1 MEMVQEQ
8 KSVPILSLFVP
19 VSFRR
24 HEGPMQGKCMGVKK
38 KRKGKKGRKKGRK
51 KNESEK
57 LREIDNRSSV
67 IELSLLQRDSIEWTR
82 FDWTQHSQQ
91 IVETSEKF
99 NFDSSL
105 EWGNIAEEKWKSI
118 FHSLTIYPELFSLH
132 DIYIYICFMRKL
144 EGILD
149 EYARK
154 MKRNASLSV
163 TFYLT

>member
-1 MEMVQEQ
+1 
-8 KSVPILSLFVP
+8 
-19 VSFRR
+19 
-24 HEGPMQGKCMGVKK
+24 MQGKCMGIKK
-38 KRKGKKGRKKGRK
+38 KGKKKKERKEGRK

-105 EWGNIAEEKWKSI
+105 E
-118 FHSLTIYPELFSLH
+118 
-132 DIYIYICFMRKL
+132 
-144 EGILD
+144 
-149 EYARK
+149 
-154 MKRNASLSV
+154 
-163 TFYLT
+163 